1 MISRMARPSHFAASP
16 LALLASAVLA
26 LLLAMPAAAETPVP
40 AAAAPAAPEA
50 PVTASPALL
59 DSVDALF
66 KAEMTG
72 AGIPCAAV
80 ALVKDGE
87 VVYVKGYGEARPGV
101 AADAD
106 TPFYIGSVTKSMT
119 ALGLMTLVDEG
130 KVDLMAPVA
139 DYLPEFRMADPRFR
153 AITVHDLLRQS
164 SGLSTRQGEAF
175 LGDPGRVTMR
185 DIIGRLA
192 TEGLASEPGSRF
204 EYSNLN
210 YVLAGAVIE
219 AVSGMPYARF
229 MDERVFAPMGMTRT
243 SASRADAE
251 RMGLAVGSRGFLG
264 WTIRGNHDYPEG
276 MVPGGYVASSVR
288 DMAAYMAFMQ
298 KGGVTA
304 GGARLI
310 SPGSFERMT
319 TRQSATGAAYGY
331 GWMVSPEAIDHLG
344 EVAGFLT
351 EVVALRDGSG
361 WGWVVLVGR
370 SDALWGTFLHS
381 SVWRIEAGLD
391 RLLRPGRSPLPP
403 PGPLRMGTY
412 RLVMGFIAAL
422 VIGLLAL
429 SCLGPL
435 SLRRRSG
442 RDAGRSGP
450 HPRAVAGAFALH
462 LVLPLAVLGIFP
474 LVLGRPWALILSFAL
489 DFALL
494 CLVLAAGEFL
504 IGAVKVGLV
513 LSRVKRSRRA
523 A

>member
-1 MISRMARPSHFAASP
+1 MQRTTRTPSSPFCTLTVLAMAF
-16 LALLASAVLA
+16 LALQPAIPADALA
-26 LLLAMPAAAETPVP
+26 
-40 AAAAPAAPEA
+40 AAAAPTAADA
-50 PVTASPALL
+50 PAAANAALF

-66 KAEMTG
+66 KAEMKG
-72 AGIPCAAV
+72 AAIPCAAV

-119 ALGLMTLVDEG
+119 ALGLMTLVDAG

-139 DYLPEFRMADPRFR
+139 DYLPDFRMADPRFR
-153 AITVHDLLRQS
+153 SITVHDLLRQS
-164 SGLSTRQGEAF
+164 SGFSTRQGEAF
-175 LGDPGRVTMR
+175 LGDPGRITMR

-192 TEGLASEPGSRF
+192 TERLASGPGSRF

-219 AVSGMPYARF
+219 AVSGLPYARF
-229 MDERVFAPMGMTRT
+229 MGERVFAPMGMTRT

-251 RMGLAVGSRGFLG
+251 RMSLAVGSRGFLG
-264 WTIRGNHDYPEG
+264 WTLRGNHDYPEG
-276 MVPGGYVASSVR
+276 MVPGGYVASSAR
-288 DMAAYMAFMQ
+288 DMATYMAFMQ

-304 GGARLI
+304 GGARLV

-331 GWMVSPEAIDHLG
+331 GWMVSPEAIDHQG

-370 SDALWGTFLHS
+370 SDTLRGTFLHS

-442 RDAGRSGP
+442 RAAGGRPDP
-450 HPRAVAGAFALH
+450 HPRAVAGAIALH
-462 LVLPLAVLGIFP
+462 LVLPLAVIGIFP
-474 LVLGRPWALILSFAL
+474 LVLGRPWALILSFAP

-494 CLVLAAGEFL
+494 CLVLAAGELL
-504 IGAVKVGLV
+504 IGAVKAGPV